1 MQGLN
6 LRRPLAFVDL
16 ETTGTSPVTDRVV
29 EIAIF
34 KVLPDGEEDFRCNRV
49 NPGVPIPAEAMA
61 IHGITDAD
69 VANEP
74 PFASYARSLNDF
86 LADCDIAGFNVAGFD
101 LRMLEAEFERADVVF
116 SREGR
121 AVIDAMRIFHLKE
134 PRHLAAAV
142 RFYCGHEHPEAHSS
156 EDDARAAAEVLQAQ
170 LDRYDDLP
178 RDVEALHELCN
189 PVDPSWIDPDGK
201 FRWSGSDAVIA
212 FGPHKGRTLQ
222 DVAAAEPGFLE
233 WMLKKDFSPETMQ
246 IVRDALSGRFPQPPP
261 QSP

>member
-1 MQGLN
+1 MQGLI

-16 ETTGTSPVTDRVV
+16 ETTGTSPATDRVV

-34 KVLPDGEEDFRCNRV
+34 KVLPDGKEDFRCNRV

-101 LRMLEAEFERADVVF
+101 LRMLEAEFARAGVDF

-121 AVIDAMRIFHLKE
+121 AVVDAMRIFHLKE

-170 LDRYDDLP
+170 LERYDDLP
-178 RDVEALHELCN
+178 RDVVALDELCN
-189 PVDPSWIDPDGK
+189 PVDPNWIDPDGK

-212 FGPHKGRTLQ
+212 IGQHKGRTLQ
-222 DVAAAEPGFLE
+222 DLAAAEPDYLD
-233 WMLKKDFSPETMQ
+233 WMLGQDFSPEVMQ
-246 IVRDALSGRFPQPPP
+246 IIHDALSGRFPQPPP
-261 QSP
+261 ELP

>member
-16 ETTGTSPVTDRVV
+16 ETTGTCPASDRVV

-34 KVLPDGEEDFRCNRV
+34 KVFPDGTEDFRCNRV
-49 NPGVPIPAEAMA
+49 NPGVPIPPEATA
-61 IHGITDAD
+61 IHGITNAD

-74 PFASYARSLNDF
+74 PFASYARSLNEF
-86 LADCDIAGFNVAGFD
+86 MADCDIAGFNVAGFD
-101 LRMLEAEFERADVVF
+101 LRMLEGEFGRAGVDF

-134 PRHLAAAV
+134 PRDLAAAV
-142 RFYCGHEHPEAHSS
+142 RFYCGRDHTEAHSS
-156 EDDARAAAEVLQAQ
+156 EDDARAAADVLQAQ
-170 LDRYDDLP
+170 LERYGDLP
-178 RDVEALHELCN
+178 RDVEGLHEVCT

-212 FGPHKGRTLQ
+212 FGPQKGRTLQ

>member
-16 ETTGTSPVTDRVV
+16 ETTGTSPATDRVV

-34 KVLPDGEEDFRCNRV
+34 KVLPDGTEDFRRNRV
-49 NPGVPIPAEAMA
+49 NPGVPIPAEATA

-69 VANEP
+69 GANEP
-74 PFASYARSLNDF
+74 PVASYARSLNDF

-101 LRMLEAEFERADVVF
+101 LKMMEAEFGRAGVAF

-121 AVIDAMRIFHLKE
+121 AVIDAMTIFHQKE
-134 PRHLAAAV
+134 RRDLAAAV
-142 RFYCGHEHPEAHSS
+142 KFYCGRDFPEAHSS
-156 EDDARAAAEVLQAQ
+156 EDDARAAADVLQAQ
-170 LDRYDDLP
+170 LERYDDLP
-178 RDVEALHELCN
+178 RDVEALHELLN

-201 FRWSGSDAVIA
+201 FRWSGSDAVIT

-222 DVAAAEPGFLE
+222 DLAAVESGFLE
-233 WMLKKDFSPETMQ
+233 WMLGKDFSPEVMQ
-246 IVRDALSGRFPQPPP
+246 IIHDALSGRFPQPPP
-261 QSP
+261 ESP